1 MMFLFEISKDA
12 LKDLFQNYLLPQ
24 AKLQSFHE
32 HPFESLIKLE
42 KRKSDRQ
49 LLVWYFESLLKN
61 TYSLFIKG
69 LQDVFQDTLATS
81 KFKATHTLFELIVS
95 NPYEQIRTI
104 LEMLIN
110 KLGDPEYKV
119 ASRIIYDVKNYLVK
133 CPKMKMD
140 VLLEIERLVSRPNIN
155 ERAQYYGFCCMNQF
169 VLKRHD
175 HEVANRLLL
184 IYFSFF
190 KVS

>member
-1 MMFLFEISKDA
+1 
-12 LKDLFQNYLLPQ
+12 
-24 AKLQSFHE
+24 
-32 HPFESLIKLE
+32 
-42 KRKSDRQ
+42 
-49 LLVWYFESLLKN
+49 
-61 TYSLFIKG
+61 
-69 LQDVFQDTLATS
+69 
-81 KFKATHTLFELIVS
+81 
-95 NPYEQIRTI
+95 
-104 LEMLIN
+104 MLIN

-175 HEVANRLLL
+175 NEVANRLLL

-190 KVS
+190 KVSLAQVMSNDTYLNVLKVSFHFRNSLKIKKSIRGC

>member
-1 MMFLFEISKDA
+1 
-12 LKDLFQNYLLPQ
+12 
-24 AKLQSFHE
+24 
-32 HPFESLIKLE
+32 
-42 KRKSDRQ
+42 
-49 LLVWYFESLLKN
+49 
-61 TYSLFIKG
+61 
-69 LQDVFQDTLATS
+69 
-81 KFKATHTLFELIVS
+81 
-95 NPYEQIRTI
+95 
-104 LEMLIN
+104 MLIN

-175 HEVANRLLL
+175 NEVANRLLL

-190 KVS
+190 KVSLVQVISNDTS